1 VCAYCSGYPLPANLT
16 AEAKAK
22 WNKAQQARTTKEK
35 ILALQEFLSAI
46 PKHKGNE
53 RLRAQIKRK
62 IALLKA
68 EVRTKKSGGG
78 RATERSIQRAGAAQ
92 IVILGLTK
100 VGRSSLLTAVTAA
113 KPIVAPY
120 PYATQENVPGM
131 LQFEDLQLQL
141 VELPALVP
149 DQDGKFVF
157 QEGSVDLVRNCDGLI
172 VMVDLSTDPVEQF
185 DQIVAELARS
195 QVSMTRLESNVSV
208 VKTHAGGLQLFAA
221 GRLVG
226 CTRDQVASLLKSYA
240 IPNAIVRTTGDASL
254 DDIEGVILET
264 NLNYKPT
271 IVVANK
277 ADLPSAPENSR
288 RLLEHVGSRT
298 DVLVTSC
305 LTRLGLS
312 ELGRKLFETLNLVR
326 VYTKDP
332 NASAASPEP
341 FVIKGGTTV
350 GELSRQI
357 HTALF
362 RQFKYARV
370 WGKSVSYEGERVGI
384 SHVLLDRD
392 VVEIHA

>member
-1 VCAYCSGYPLPANLT
+1 LPANLT

-22 WNKAQQARTTKEK
+22 WNKAQQARTAKEK
-35 ILALQEFLSAI
+35 ISALQEFLSAI

-68 EVRTKKSGGG
+68 EVRAKKRGGG
-78 RATERSIQRAGAAQ
+78 RGAERSIQRAGAAQ

-113 KPIVAPY
+113 RPIVASY

-141 VELPALVP
+141 IELPALVP
-149 DQDGKFVF
+149 DRDGKFVF
-157 QEGSVDLVRNCDGLI
+157 QEGSADLVRNCDGLI
-172 VMVDLSTDPVEQF
+172 VMVDLGAEPVEQF
-185 DQIVAELARS
+185 DQIVAELAHS
-195 QVSMTRLESNVSV
+195 QVGITKLESNVSV
-208 VKTHAGGLQLFAA
+208 VKTQAGGLQLFAA

-226 CTRDQVASLLKSYA
+226 CTRDQVASLLKSYT
-240 IPNAIVRTTGDASL
+240 IPNAVVRTTGDASL
-254 DDIEGVILET
+254 DDIEDVILET

-277 ADLPSAPENSR
+277 ADLPNAPENSR
-288 RLLEHVGSRT
+288 RLLEHVGSMT
-298 DVLVTSC
+298 DLLVTSC
-305 LTRLGLS
+305 LTKFGVS
-312 ELGRKLFETLNLVR
+312 ELGRKLFETLDLVR
-326 VYTKDP
+326 VYTKEP

-362 RQFKYARV
+362 REFKYARV
-370 WGKSVSYEGERVGI
+370 WGESVSYEGERVGI
-384 SHVLLDRD
+384 SHVLLDGD

>member
-1 VCAYCSGYPLPANLT
+1 MPANLT

-22 WNKAQQARTTKEK
+22 WNKAQQARTAKEK
-35 ILALQEFLSAI
+35 IPALQEFLSAI

-62 IALLKA
+62 IALLKT
-68 EVRTKKSGGG
+68 EVQTKKRGGG
-78 RATERSIQRAGAAQ
+78 GAAERSMQKAGAAQ

-113 KPIVAPY
+113 RPIVASY

-149 DQDGKFVF
+149 DQNGKFVF

-172 VMVDLSTDPVEQF
+172 VMVDLGADPVEQF

-195 QVSMTRLESNVSV
+195 QVSMTKLESNVSV
-208 VKTHAGGLQLFAA
+208 VKTQAGGLQLFAA

-254 DDIEGVILET
+254 DDIEDVILET

-277 ADLPSAPENSR
+277 ADLPNAPENSR
-288 RLLEHVGSRT
+288 RLLEYVSSRT

-312 ELGRKLFETLNLVR
+312 ELGRRLFETLDLVR
-326 VYTKDP
+326 VYTKEP

-384 SHVLLDRD
+384 SHMLLDGD